1 MEEKIDEQKLKNVQ
15 LEMLDDFISVC
26 HKLQLRYFL
35 VGGTCLGA
43 VRHKGFI
50 PWDDDIDVAMP
61 REDYEKFLLLAQEE
75 LTAKN
80 LFVQTYKTDPE
91 YIQDFAKLRKNGT
104 TFLETTAR
112 NLKIHHGVYMDI
124 FPIDGY
130 PEKRSAQKSL
140 ERKKVR
146 AKSYLNRHYFLGIKT
161 SWVRK
166 IKRFILWSLLG
177 FKSDRKILEGLER
190 TYKKVPYETAST
202 VACFGGAWGNLEYCP
217 KAHYG
222 AGAIGIFE
230 GREVVIPELYDE
242 YLTHKYGDYMQLP
255 PPEKQIGHHYCDI
268 IDLENSYEIYDEV
281 KK

>member
-1 MEEKIDEQKLKNVQ
+1 MEQRIDEEKLKKLQ
-15 LEMLDDFISVC
+15 LEMLDYFVEAC
-26 HKLQLRYFL
+26 KKYQLRYFL

-61 REDYEKFLLLAQEE
+61 REDYEQFLSLAQEE
-75 LTAKN
+75 LTSKN
-80 LFVQTYKTDPE
+80 VFVQTHETDPN
-91 YIQDFAKLRKNGT
+91 YLHDFAKLRMNGT
-104 TFLETTAR
+104 TFREKTSR
-112 NLKIHHGVYMDI
+112 KIKMHHGVYIDV

-130 PEKRSAQKSL
+130 PEKASAQKRI
-140 ERKKVR
+140 ERKKR
-146 AKSYLNRHYFLGIKT
+146 AYKFCLSRHYVVDKKFGRLRKLAAYTLWIALGC
-161 SWVRK
+161 
-166 IKRFILWSLLG
+166 
-177 FKSDRKILEGLER
+177 KSDRKLLESLEK
-190 TYKKVPYETAST
+190 TYQKAPYETAST
-202 VACFGGAWGNLEYCP
+202 VACFGGAWGKLEYCP

-230 GREVVIPELYDE
+230 GREVLIPELYDE

-255 PPEKQIGHHYCDI
+255 PPEKRIGHHYCDI